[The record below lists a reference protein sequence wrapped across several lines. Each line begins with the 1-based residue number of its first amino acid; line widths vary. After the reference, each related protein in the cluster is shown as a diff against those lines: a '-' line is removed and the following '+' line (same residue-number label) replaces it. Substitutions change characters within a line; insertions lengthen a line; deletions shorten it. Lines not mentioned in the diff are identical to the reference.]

1 MLVRDNR
8 AMLGKVSDIIR
19 LKAVIDT
26 WLDLNQNLHQSN
38 YLAQC
43 EAVLGTRVP
52 ATQTSSYYTP
62 AKPKKPKQKSSS
74 YSNQNCLSYDPR
86 STHYTGSPERYQ
98 TSFVNYDLK
107 TNQHRNVNK
116 FDAYKCVYLGEL
128 FEDNGVLRYRGNIVN
143 GVASGEGMLFFP
155 NGAIEYEGQLQAN
168 LAHGYGNLY
177 DITRDLI
184 YRGYSEEGLRK
195 GNGIEFYPMTE
206 NVMYDGEWKNDL
218 WHGKGSWFDHSGNLI
233 FKGQFIEGEVVNK
246 RNLDT

>member
-1 MLVRDNR
+1 
-8 AMLGKVSDIIR
+8 
-19 LKAVIDT
+19 
-26 WLDLNQNLHQSN
+26 
-38 YLAQC
+38 
-43 EAVLGTRVP
+43 
-52 ATQTSSYYTP
+52 
-62 AKPKKPKQKSSS
+62 
-74 YSNQNCLSYDPR
+74 
-86 STHYTGSPERYQ
+86 
-98 TSFVNYDLK
+98 
-107 TNQHRNVNK
+107 
-116 FDAYKCVYLGEL
+116 
-128 FEDNGVLRYRGNIVN
+128 
-143 GVASGEGMLFFP
+143 MLFFP

-246 RNLDT
+246 RNIDT